1 MEQEMVE
8 TVLLALEMKSVL
20 RDPWAEIWQD
30 EVKEISTQLVWNMLV
45 HYYALEEKSEKNL
58 RK

>member
-1 MEQEMVE
+1 MVE

-30 EVKEISTQLVWNMLV
+30 EVKEISTQLVWNMIV